1 MRQIC
6 ITHEAA
12 SSYLIFYCVRS
23 VIDSLLCKKV
33 RLKFR
38 GKESTLTHSTIT
50 SKGQTTLP
58 APIRRALHLKAGDR
72 IMYEIQGDSVVIRP
86 QPGAMAVFGALKPPA
101 GKDGV
106 PFEEARA
113 KSRETWAAD
122 AAREG
127 LP

>member
-1 MRQIC
+1 M
-6 ITHEAA
+6 
-12 SSYLIFYCVRS
+12 
-23 VIDSLLCKKV
+23 
-33 RLKFR
+33 
-38 GKESTLTHSTIT
+38 THSTIT

-72 IMYEIQGDSVVIRP
+72 ILYEIQGDSVVIRP
-86 QPGAMAVFGALKPPA
+86 QLGAMAVFGSLKPPP
-101 GKDGV
+101 GKAGV

-113 KSRETWAAD
+113 KSREAWVGD